1 MSAPSQP
8 PDSPARPAPVA
19 RVLACRR
26 AGLPPAVP
34 VMSRLPAPLAQL
46 VPRLCDP
53 SSLGFPLATDIDF
66 RPILPVLG
74 MPAIQLGDPRRA
86 GAETRNVDELERQVV
101 QRMLGIF
108 KAPSGWWGY
117 VGSGSTAAIRHAIT
131 LAVSHFGEVP
141 VLYSSSAAHT
151 CVGKIAAE
159 LRLPH
164 TIVRA
169 CRDGSI
175 DPAGLRAAADPDR
188 AAILI
193 VTAGTTTTEAVDDLT
208 ACRAALRAGGVTR
221 VWVHTDAALAG
232 VPLALSPAPPPVV
245 RLDVW
250 GRPDSLSLSGHKFL
264 GTLAPCSVLLLRPGT
279 ITSQVLPY
287 TNDADVTA
295 EGCRSGHSVIR
306 LWWVLHTLSDRAL
319 AARAAS
325 CRDLAAMATER
336 LRRAG
341 IRAWRHPHAMTVV
354 LPRPPEQVRARWRL
368 PHGDPSRIVVMPG
381 RDPSAL
387 VACLDDLVRAAGSPA
402 QRTESRMGAFAAAV
416 NGAVSG
422 TVNGARI
429 GSAAFRCG

>member
-1 MSAPSQP
+1 MP
-8 PDSPARPAPVA
+8 
-19 RVLACRR
+19 LT
-26 AGLPPAVP
+26 AG
-34 VMSRLPAPLAQL
+34 LPAPLAQL

-66 RPILPVLG
+66 GPILPVLG

-86 GAETRNVDELERQVV
+86 GAETRNVDELERQIVE
-101 QRMLGIF
+101 RMLGIF
-108 KAPSGWWGY
+108 KAPPGWWGY

-131 LAVSHFGEVP
+131 MAVRQFGEVP

-151 CVGKIAAE
+151 CVAKIATE

-164 TIVRA
+164 TVVRA

-175 DPAGLRAAADPDR
+175 DPAGLRALADPDR
-188 AAILI
+188 AAVL
-193 VTAGTTTTEAVDDLT
+193 VATAGTTTTEAVDDLT
-208 ACRAALRAGGVTR
+208 ACRAALRSAGVTR
-221 VWVHTDAALAG
+221 LWVHTDAALAG
-232 VPLALSPAPPPVV
+232 VPLALSPAPPPAV
-245 RLDVW
+245 RLDVT

-264 GTLAPCSVLLLRPGT
+264 GTLAPCSVLLVRPGT
-279 ITSQVLPY
+279 TASQMLPY

-319 AARAAS
+319 AARAEA

-354 LPRPPEQVRARWRL
+354 LPRPPERVRARWRL
-368 PHGDPSRIVVMPG
+368 PHGDPSRILVMPG
-381 RDPSAL
+381 RDPSAII
-387 VACLDDLVRAAGSPA
+387 ACLDELARAAGGRAP
-402 QRTESRMGAFAAAV
+402 RPDTGPHKLAAAV
-416 NGAVSG
+416 RFG
-422 TVNGARI
+422 
-429 GSAAFRCG
+429 

>member
-8 PDSPARPAPVA
+8 PDTPAAIPAPVV

-26 AGLPPAVP
+26 AGLPPGVP
-34 VMSRLPAPLAQL
+34 MMSALPAPLARL

-66 RPILPVLG
+66 GPILPALG

-86 GAETRNVDELERQVV
+86 GAETRNVDELERHVV
-101 QRMLGIF
+101 ERMLGIF
-108 KAPSGWWGY
+108 KAPPGWWGY
-117 VGSGSTAAIRHAIT
+117 VGSGSTAAIRHAVT
-131 LAVSHFGEVP
+131 MAVSHFGEVP

-151 CVGKIAAE
+151 CVAKIAVE

-164 TIVRA
+164 MIVRA

-175 DPAGLRAAADPDR
+175 DAAGLRAAADPDR
-188 AAILI
+188 AAVLV

-221 VWVHTDAALAG
+221 LWVHTDAALAG
-232 VPLALSPAPPPVV
+232 VPLALSPAPPPAV
-245 RLDVW
+245 RLDVQ

-264 GTLAPCSVLLLRPGT
+264 GTLAPCSVLLMRPGT

-295 EGCRSGHSVIR
+295 EGCRSGHAVIR

-354 LPRPPEQVRARWRL
+354 LPRPPEHVRARWRL
-368 PHGDPSRIVVMPG
+368 PHGDPSRILVMPG
-381 RDPSAL
+381 RDPAAL
-387 VACLDDLVRAAGSPA
+387 VACLDDLVHAP
-402 QRTESRMGAFAAAV
+402 RTESRLGASAAV
-416 NGAVSG
+416 
-422 TVNGARI
+422 
-429 GSAAFRCG
+429 RCD

>member
-1 MSAPSQP
+1 MSAPPQP
-8 PDSPARPAPVA
+8 PDRPAPVA
-19 RVLACRR
+19 RVLASRR
-26 AGLPPAVP
+26 AGLSPAMP
-34 VMSRLPAPLAQL
+34 LTAGLPAPLAQL

-66 RPILPVLG
+66 GPILPVLG

-86 GAETRNVDELERQVV
+86 GAETRNVDELERQIVE
-101 QRMLGIF
+101 RMLGIF
-108 KAPSGWWGY
+108 KAPPGWWGY

-131 LAVSHFGEVP
+131 MAVRQFGEVP

-151 CVGKIAAE
+151 CVAKIAAE

-164 TIVRA
+164 TVVRA

-175 DPAGLRAAADPDR
+175 DPAGLRALADPDR
-188 AAILI
+188 AAVL
-193 VTAGTTTTEAVDDLT
+193 VATAGTTTTEAVDDLT
-208 ACRAALRAGGVTR
+208 ACRAALRSAGVTR
-221 VWVHTDAALAG
+221 LWVHTDAALAG
-232 VPLALSPAPPPVV
+232 VPLALSPAPPPAV
-245 RLDVW
+245 RLDVT

-264 GTLAPCSVLLLRPGT
+264 GTLAPCSVLLVRPGT
-279 ITSQVLPY
+279 TASQMLPY

-319 AARAAS
+319 ASRAEA

-354 LPRPPEQVRARWRL
+354 LPRPPERVRARWRL
-368 PHGDPSRIVVMPG
+368 PHGDPSRILVMPG
-381 RDPSAL
+381 RDPSAII
-387 VACLDDLVRAAGSPA
+387 ACLDELVHAAGGRAP
-402 QRTESRMGAFAAAV
+402 RPDTGPHKLAAAV
-416 NGAVSG
+416 RFG
-422 TVNGARI
+422 
-429 GSAAFRCG
+429 